1 MSKLIVDG
9 IHKNFGSVTAL
20 QKISLEVAEG
30 EFICL
35 LGPSG
40 SGKTTLLRII
50 AGLEQATS
58 GKIILDGKTITR
70 GGWHLQAEQRQ
81 IGLVFQNYAVW
92 PHMTVE
98 ENVAF
103 PLASLP
109 LNRGEKE
116 EKVRRAIRA
125 VGLAGLEKRSP
136 AQLSGGQLQRVALA
150 RALVTNPRVMLF
162 DEPLSNLDARLRDEM
177 RSQLRSWHQEL
188 KLTTVYVTHDQAEA
202 MAMADRVAVM
212 AEGRLQ
218 QIGGPT
224 EIYRE
229 PCNHFVA
236 RFLGKANF
244 SAGMVLRS
252 VGSGENHSY
261 LIKSLMGE
269 IIARS
274 REPLTPGT
282 QVEVVIRPEDVE
294 ILPPLARQK
303 GGNWRVTE
311 VEFGGPMTTY
321 RVNFEEG
328 GSSWYVMALGQ
339 PWYPVGSE
347 VTLKVRDAWVLP
359 TAVEQGQIMEDR
371 RSSGISTRP
380 QPVAVGSA

>member
-1 MSKLIVDG
+1 MSGLIVDG
-9 IHKNFGSVTAL
+9 IHKNFGGSVMVL
-20 QKISLEVAEG
+20 QNVSLEVDEG

-70 GGWHLQAEQRQ
+70 GAWYLPAEQRRV
-81 IGLVFQNYAVW
+81 GLVFQNYAVW

-109 LNRGEKE
+109 LDRGKKE
-116 EKVRRAIRA
+116 EKVRSIIRA
-125 VGLAGLEKRSP
+125 VGLTGLEKRSP

-177 RSQLRSWHQEL
+177 RSQLRAWHQEL
-188 KLTTVYVTHDQAEA
+188 NLTTVYVTHDQAEA

-218 QIGGPT
+218 QIGSPT

-229 PCNHFVA
+229 PYNHFVA

-244 SAGMVLRS
+244 STGMVLRS
-252 VGSGENHSY
+252 VGRGENHSNLY
-261 LIKSLMGE
+261 LIKTIMGE

-282 QVEVVIRPEDVE
+282 QMEVVIRPEDVE
-294 ILPPLARQK
+294 VLSSSASQK

-311 VEFGGPMTTY
+311 VEFGGPITTY
-321 RVNFEEG
+321 RVNFAEAG
-328 GSSWYVMALGQ
+328 ASWYVMALGQ
-339 PWYPVGSE
+339 PRYPVGSE
-347 VTLKVRDAWVLP
+347 VELKVRDAWVLP
-359 TAVEQGQIMEDR
+359 L
-371 RSSGISTRP
+371 
-380 QPVAVGSA
+380 